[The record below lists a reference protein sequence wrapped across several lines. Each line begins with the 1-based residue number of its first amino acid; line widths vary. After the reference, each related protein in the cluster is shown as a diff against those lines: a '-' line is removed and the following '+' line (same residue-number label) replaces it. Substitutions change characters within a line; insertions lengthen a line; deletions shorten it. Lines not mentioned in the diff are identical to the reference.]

1 MDKIKKLNLDSD
13 QFQIDHL
20 RPIPALVKAN
30 TLYWNEIGM
39 LNNLQWNY
47 TLQINSDKLSQ
58 VKEIIQ
64 KACCTQVSDQEYKL
78 IQDFLEN
85 DEYLLKNC
93 GFTTQKL
100 PDLIEN
106 NANLVLFFLMKN
118 VKSSDF
124 QDYLDVFINIDVTP
138 ATIELIA
145 MINHSM
151 KIPPD
156 FVTYYVYYCIQYC
169 NNIKEKPTQTKIVKY
184 VSIFIRHFL
193 KTKAIV
199 TKDLLTE
206 VSCLQVQKLQAFC
219 IEFTRVNE
227 VSQLF
232 KSVKAFNEL
241 GA

>member
-1 MDKIKKLNLDSD
+1 MDKIKKLNLDSE

-20 RPIPALVKAN
+20 RPIPSLLN
-30 TLYWNEIGM
+30 GSRLYWNEISM

-64 KACCTQVSDQEYKL
+64 KACRTQVSDQEYKL

-93 GFTTQKL
+93 GFTTSRL
-100 PDLIEN
+100 PDIIEN
-106 NANLVLFFLMKN
+106 NANIVLFFLQKN
-118 VKSSDF
+118 VKSQDF
-124 QDYLDVFINIDVTP
+124 QDYLDVFITIDVTP

-145 MINHSM
+145 MINYQM

-156 FVTYYVYYCIQYC
+156 FLTYYVHYCIQYC
-169 NNIKEKPTQTKIVKY
+169 NNIKEKQTQTKIVKY

-193 KTKAIV
+193 KTKAIAI
-199 TKDLLTE
+199 KDLLTE
-206 VSCLQVQKLQAFC
+206 LQAFC

-241 GA
+241 GV

>member
-13 QFQIDHL
+13 QFSIDYL
-20 RPIPALVKAN
+20 RPIPSLIN
-30 TLYWNEIGM
+30 SNNFYWNENCM
-39 LNNLQWNY
+39 LNNIQWNY
-47 TLQINSDKLSQ
+47 TLQINSDKLSS

-64 KACCTQVSDQEYKL
+64 KACCTQVSDQEFKL
-78 IQDFLEN
+78 IQDFLQN
-85 DEYLLKNC
+85 DEFLLKNC

-106 NANLVLFFLMKN
+106 NANLVFLFLVKN

-145 MINHSM
+145 MINYSM

-169 NNIKEKPTQTKIVKY
+169 NNIKEKSTQTKIVKY

-199 TKDLLTE
+199 IKDLLTE
-206 VSCLQVQKLQAFC
+206 LQAFC

-232 KSVKAFNEL
+232 KSVKSFNEL
-241 GA
+241 GV